1 MRYDKQTTFYN
12 QTASRTATMENLVAN
27 KWMNLDYNYAKIVDA
42 TEAQLE
48 KYNLTAS
55 EFLSLEDDRLEE
67 VSRQIIRQISTP
79 VADTL
84 RISYA
89 TGAMVVLGKDASAD
103 RYGLYLRDND
113 PDANAADNSDLTVEI
128 APLSFPSGNM
138 MSSSYRKYKF
148 PFSETPPI
156 GPNFSTTPPRR
167 INSLRRKRIRFPIP
181 GRGGGPPCVF

>member
-1 MRYDKQTTFYN
+1 MQRKPSWKNTILPLRNF
-12 QTASRTATMENLVAN
+12 
-27 KWMNLDYNYAKIVDA
+27 
-42 TEAQLE
+42 
-48 KYNLTAS
+48 
-55 EFLSLEDDRLEE
+55 SLEDDRLEE

-128 APLSFPSGNM
+128 APSL
-138 MSSSYRKYKF
+138 F
-148 PFSETPPI
+148 PFGEYDEFQLPQI
-156 GPNFSTTPPRR
+156 
-167 INSLRRKRIRFPIP
+167 
-181 GRGGGPPCVF
+181 